1 MLFRSA
7 GLKIVDIH
15 ELAAKATSI
24 IGTPDPLP
32 FGEKIVGV
40 VMNRDGSVLDY
51 IRNIE

>member
-1 MLFRSA
+1 MALTYR
-7 GLKIVDIH
+7 
-15 ELAAKATSI
+15 EPRCYTSI